1 MDDLE
6 ISTVVGVPPE
16 RAYEFL
22 VAFPNYAKYTDY
34 LTEVRRH
41 GDGGPGTRYDL
52 VLSWWL
58 VKYTAQSRVTDIEP
72 PWRIDWELED
82 AIDAAGAWHVEPVD
96 AEGLADHL
104 DDVDGELPAADG
116 AGSDGADGGSAP
128 GSRIRLR
135 ARLDGESLGDA
146 ALGLPTFVPTSRVL
160 RKVAPVAKREAKA
173 VIGRIVADL
182 EGRRRDV
189 SLTVH
194 SRPDFS

>member
-22 VAFPNYAKYTDY
+22 VAFPNYARYTDY
-34 LTEVRRH
+34 LKEVRRH

-58 VKYTAQSRVTDIEP
+58 ISYTAQSRVTDVEP

-96 AEGLADHL
+96 AETLAGHIE
-104 DDVDGELPAADG
+104 DVDGEAAADG
-116 AGSDGADGGSAP
+116 AGRDGADDGSAP
-128 GSRIRLR
+128 GSRIRLQ

-146 ALGLPTFVPTSRVL
+146 ALGLPAFVSASGVL
-160 RKVAPVAKREAKA
+160 RKVAPVAKREATA

-194 SRPDFS
+194 SRPDVA